1 MTTITNYLEVVSAI
15 KRGERTNWTRIGTA
29 FPTKDG
35 RGYRLKINLIPLGT
49 NPEILMLPPKS
60 EAAKPE
66 SEGR

>member
-1 MTTITNYLEVVSAI
+1 MTTKYLEI
-15 KRGERTNWTRIGTA
+15 LTDETDGKRTFWSRIGTA

-35 RGYRLKINLIPLGT
+35 RGYRLKINLIPLGS

-66 SEGR
+66 SEEQ